1 MNVKI
6 IPHRVC
12 GKISAIGSKSYA
24 HRVLIAAALL
34 NKGQTKLYNLT
45 LSQDVLATINCLKAL
60 GAEINVCNKNDAITK
75 DVLCKNG
82 KTAVIFPPKTFP
94 ESVKFDFGE
103 SGSTMRFMLPIA
115 AALGIKT
122 EFTGNGNLLSRPIKP
137 IFDLL
142 KSGGVTIDGNCISGK
157 LKCGNYEIE
166 SGVSSQFISG
176 TIMAFCLSGGES
188 KLILQ
193 GKPVS
198 ADYIKLTVEVLK
210 SFGANITEI
219 DGGYLIKGHSVI
231 HTCPIDKVYIEG
243 DWSAAANFLVAGAI
257 GGDVEVCGLSL
268 NSTQGD
274 KAVLDVL
281 NDCGASV
288 ICHDNAIRVMQ
299 SGLKS
304 FNYYADNTPDIVPAL
319 CVLAAYCKGETHI
332 YGVNRLKYKESD
344 RLCAII
350 DFLNKAQIA
359 VKYFDDTLIV
369 TGSEPVGNEFNS
381 FNDHRIAMCEAILS
395 CYAKGN
401 SKIDDIECVKKSYPE
416 FFEDLLS
423 LGGENYVLF

>member
-6 IPHRVC
+6 IPHSVC

-24 HRVLIAAALL
+24 HRALIAAALL

-45 LSQDVLATINCLKAL
+45 LSQDVFATINCLKAL
-60 GAEINVCNKNDAITK
+60 GAEIIICDKNDEITK

-94 ESVKFDFGE
+94 ERVKFDFGE

-115 AALGIKT
+115 AALGINA

-157 LKCGNYEIE
+157 LKCENYEIE
-166 SGVSSQFISG
+166 SGVSSQFVSG

-198 ADYIKLTVEVLK
+198 ADYIKMTVEIFK
-210 SFGANITEI
+210 CFGANITEI
-219 DGGYLIKGHSVI
+219 DGGYLIKGKSGVDN
-231 HTCPIDKVYIEG
+231 CPTDEVYIEG

-257 GGDVEVCGLSL
+257 GGDVEVRGLSL

-304 FNYYADNTPDIVPAL
+304 FNYYADNTPDIVPVL

-359 VKYFDDTLIV
+359 VKYFDDTLII
-369 TGSEPVGNEFNS
+369 TGGEPVGNEFNS
-381 FNDHRIAMCEAILS
+381 FNDHRIAMCEAILA

-401 SKIDDIECVKKSYPE
+401 SKIDDIDCVKKSYPE

-423 LGGENYVLF
+423 LGGKSHVLF